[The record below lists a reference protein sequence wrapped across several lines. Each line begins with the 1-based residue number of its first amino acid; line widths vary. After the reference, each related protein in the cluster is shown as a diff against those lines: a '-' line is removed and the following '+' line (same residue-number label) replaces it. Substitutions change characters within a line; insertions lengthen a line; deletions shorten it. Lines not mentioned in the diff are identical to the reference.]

1 MSEFQPIEPD
11 VLERS
16 PISDEFEK
24 AGLPAAYA
32 EWLTRLLYAGGF
44 IGWTQDN
51 TPTSL
56 FIQKTVGNKT
66 LFNDRMLSA
75 CKIAIVELSEIEQKI
90 ISQLK
95 NLISSFHGSTSQ
107 KIFSIVQDLAGIY
120 PYILNG
126 VPDKRHAGEKM
137 VKVQELLSNIGVSL
151 VPEMYTMD
159 WFAEFCSPSLEQI
172 SMDWNDALSFVKN
185 NLAFKL
191 DPHYATNL
199 LKALPKN
206 RKDCWLTA
214 IEWSLLRKEA
224 PPASNESNNDAR
236 QFGFWFGLK
245 TPEKLYR
252 EPYTLDYIFQQL
264 KNEPDESL
272 GSVALRLSDVFVN
285 SLSKGAWN
293 YVAPE
298 SITILGLFQVKDQN
312 SIIKL
317 LLERGEES
325 NDESLQRAILRFL
338 LLGIS
343 PDQITCDE
351 FRKYFLAVAKRELGQ
366 ARSTL
371 RDANG
376 STFNPKQLNAPLAFL
391 FKFGGPDLALEALL
405 TMFSASTSQM
415 VAGDLRYWKEDGRE
429 DPPEPHRWIAERIA
443 TIIHSLK
450 DKQIQDPKLKD
461 LRSSLAEFFI
471 KRLKTR
477 KEASSQDLEDSD
489 FVEDRWKWRY
499 FYIRALRELK
509 INPKGKGHKALH
521 WVSKNDPHPEVRKEA
536 KNAYKELRHQAS
548 LPSEASPRKAL
559 FAAYWW
565 LRQAHLTELGVKIDI
580 SGAQRTRS
588 KEVTYTGRH

>member
-16 PISDEFEK
+16 PISYEFEE

-32 EWLTRLLYAGGF
+32 EWLTRLLFAGGF
-44 IGWTQDN
+44 IGGDQNNAIEVLLKDKFEGK
-51 TPTSL
+51 SFSEKML
-56 FIQKTVGNKT
+56 FPY
-66 LFNDRMLSA
+66 D
-75 CKIAIVELSEIEQKI
+75 VELVGLSKTEREGIAKLTKLKGQKNISIPSVNQLLFVTSYI
-90 ISQLK
+90 IFEKLK
-95 NLISSFHGSTSQ
+95 SWVREKQRKMENNLSLENILGSLGAGLIDPTTST
-107 KIFSIVQDLAGIY
+107 
-120 PYILNG
+120 
-126 VPDKRHAGEKM
+126 
-137 VKVQELLSNIGVSL
+137 
-151 VPEMYTMD
+151 PE
-159 WFAEFCSPSLEQI
+159 WFVEFCSPSLEQI
-172 SMDWNDALSFVKN
+172 SIDWKDALSCIREN
-185 NLAFKL
+185 PAFKL

-199 LKALPKN
+199 LKALPKDS
-206 RKDCWLTA
+206 KDCWLSA
-214 IEWSLLRKEA
+214 IDWSLLRKEA
-224 PPASNESNNDAR
+224 PLASIKSNNDAR

-252 EPYTLDYIFQQL
+252 EPYTLDYIFQKL

-272 GSVALRLSDVFVN
+272 GSVALRLSDVLFN
-285 SLSKGAWN
+285 SLSKGTWD

-298 SITILGLFQVKDQN
+298 PITILGLFQGEDQN

-351 FRKYFLAVAKRELGQ
+351 FLKDFLTVAKKELGQ
-366 ARSTL
+366 ARSRL

-376 STFNPKQLNAPLAFL
+376 STFSPKKLNASLAFL
-391 FKFGGPDLALEALL
+391 FKFGGPYMALEALL
-405 TMFSASTSQM
+405 TMFSASTFQM
-415 VAGDLRYWKEDGRE
+415 IAGDLRYWKEDGRE

-450 DKQIQDPKLKD
+450 YEQRKDPKLRD
-461 LRSSLAEFFI
+461 FRSSLGEFFI

-477 KEASSQDLEDSD
+477 KEANSQDLEDSD

-536 KNAYKELRHQAS
+536 KNAYKELRHQVS

-565 LRQAHLTELGVKIDI
+565 LRQAHLTELGVQIDI